1 MEGDRERW
9 NEQWSGPRGDRLGE
23 PSELVVR
30 ALVELDEVS
39 AGRALDLACGAG
51 RHALM
56 LAAAGWEC
64 TGWDVSPVGLEL
76 LREHASE
83 RGLAV
88 ATRVVDL
95 MPFEPPGL
103 GEPLDLV
110 LIADYLDRQLL
121 GGLHRLVSPGGHAI
135 VKGYTRS
142 WPGPRPP
149 LRYRLEPGELS
160 RGLPG
165 FETLFSDEGGGETVL
180 LGKRSAPQ
188 PVKYR

>member
-1 MEGDRERW
+1 MQGDRERW
-9 NEQWSGPRGDRLGE
+9 DGEWSGPRGDRLGE
-23 PSELVVR
+23 PDELVVR
-30 ALVELDEVS
+30 ALVELDEVPP
-39 AGRALDLACGAG
+39 GRALDFACGAG

-64 TGWDVSPVGLEL
+64 TGWDVSPAGIEL
-76 LREHASE
+76 LRGHAAE
-83 RGLAV
+83 RGLAIP
-88 ATRVVDL
+88 THVVDL

-103 GEPLDLV
+103 GEPFDLV
-110 LIADYLDRQLL
+110 LIADYLDRELFADL
-121 GGLHRLVSPGGHAI
+121 GLLVSPGGHAV

-149 LRYRLEPGELS
+149 LLYRLEAGELS

-188 PVKYR
+188 PVK